1 LSGRRDPSSQPEGR
15 SSGRR
20 GASSQPKARSAPPG
34 AATRIAAVLLTLW
47 GLMLGAGAA
56 QGGELKSWTGGATP
70 ALALRDPTGKAHD
83 LAAYRGKVV
92 VVNFWATWCAPCREE
107 MPSLQALREQLAGKG
122 FEVLAVNLMESEE
135 KIAAFRES
143 ELIDLPVLMD
153 RDGAAAKRWKVRM
166 LPISFVIDR
175 QGSIRYQLVGE
186 ATWTGP
192 KVAPLI
198 ERLIGADTKRQ
209 SASAAR

>member
-1 LSGRRDPSSQPEGR
+1 MRGRREA
-15 SSGRR
+15 
-20 GASSQPKARSAPPG
+20 ASRIRARSAPVR
-34 AATRIAAVLLTLW
+34 AATRIGAALLALC
-47 GLMLGAGAA
+47 GFLLGAGAA
-56 QGGELKSWTGGATP
+56 HGGELKPWTGGATP
-70 ALALRDPTGKAHD
+70 ALALRDPAGKPHN
-83 LAAYRGKVV
+83 LADYRGKVV

-107 MPSLQALREQLAGKG
+107 MPSLQALREELAGKG

-153 RDGAAAKRWKVRM
+153 RDGAAANLWKVPM

-175 QGSIRYQLVGE
+175 RGAIRYQLVGE

-192 KVAPLI
+192 RVAPLI
-198 ERLIGADTKRQ
+198 ERLLGAGATSQ
-209 SASAAR
+209 SASAAQ

>member
-1 LSGRRDPSSQPEGR
+1 MSIRF
-15 SSGRR
+15 
-20 GASSQPKARSAPPG
+20 
-34 AATRIAAVLLTLW
+34 LLLPLC
-47 GLMLGAGAA
+47 GLLLGAGAA
-56 QGGELKSWTGGATP
+56 HGGELKPWTGGATP
-70 ALALRDPTGKAHD
+70 SLSLNDPAGKVHD

-92 VVNFWATWCAPCREE
+92 LVNFWATWCAPCREE
-107 MPSLQALREQLAGKG
+107 MPSMQALRQRLEGKP

-135 KIAAFRES
+135 KIAAFREA

-175 QGSIRYQLVGE
+175 RGAIRYQLVGE
-186 ATWTGP
+186 ADWTTP
-192 KVAPLI
+192 DITSAI
-198 ERLIGADTKRQ
+198 ERLLGSDKMNQ

>member
-1 LSGRRDPSSQPEGR
+1 MNIR
-15 SSGRR
+15 SL
-20 GASSQPKARSAPPG
+20 
-34 AATRIAAVLLTLW
+34 VLC
-47 GLMLGAGAA
+47 GLLLGAGAA
-56 QGGELKSWTGGATP
+56 HGGELKPWTGGATP
-70 ALALRDPTGKAHD
+70 ALSLRDPAGKAHD

-92 VVNFWATWCAPCREE
+92 LVNFWATWCAPCREE
-107 MPSLQALREQLAGKG
+107 MPSMQALRQRLAGKP

-166 LPISFVIDR
+166 LPISFIVDR
-175 QGSIRYQLVGE
+175 RGAIRYQLVGE
-186 ATWTGP
+186 ANWTGP
-192 KVAPLI
+192 TVISAI
-198 ERLIGADTKRQ
+198 DRLLGADTTHQ

>member
-1 LSGRRDPSSQPEGR
+1 MSGRRDASSQPE
-15 SSGRR
+15 
-20 GASSQPKARSAPPG
+20 ARSAPVY
-34 AATRIAAVLLTLW
+34 AATRIGSLLLALC

-56 QGGELKSWTGGATP
+56 HGGELKPWTGGATP
-70 ALALRDPTGKAHD
+70 PLALKDPAGKAHD

-92 VVNFWATWCAPCREE
+92 LVNFWATWCAPCREE
-107 MPSLQALREQLAGKG
+107 MPSMQALRERLAGKG

-135 KIAAFRES
+135 KITAFRES

-175 QGSIRYQLVGE
+175 QGAIRYQLVGE
-186 ATWTGP
+186 ANWTGP
-192 KVAPLI
+192 DVAPVI
-198 ERLIGADTKRQ
+198 ERLIGADAKSQ
-209 SASAAR
+209 SASTAQ

>member
-1 LSGRRDPSSQPEGR
+1 MSLKP
-15 SSGRR
+15 
-20 GASSQPKARSAPPG
+20 
-34 AATRIAAVLLTLW
+34 LLLALC
-47 GLMLGAGAA
+47 GLALGAGAA
-56 QGGELKSWTGGATP
+56 YGGELKPWTGGATP
-70 ALALRDPTGKAHD
+70 SLSLKDPEGKAHD

-92 VVNFWATWCAPCREE
+92 LVNFWATWCAPCREE
-107 MPSLQALREQLAGKG
+107 MPSMQALRERLAGKP

-135 KIAAFRES
+135 KIAAFREA

-175 QGSIRYQLVGE
+175 RGAIRYQLLGE
-186 ATWTGP
+186 ANWTSRDISS
-192 KVAPLI
+192 AI
-198 ERLIGADTKRQ
+198 ERLIDAGTINQ